1 MSDEEFDPGEY
12 PYPDEDIDQ
21 DGDDETTEEK

>member
-21 DGDDETTEEK
+21 DGDETTEEK

>member
-12 PYPDEDIDQ
+12 PYPVEDVDQ
-21 DGDDETTEEK
+21 DGDETMEEK